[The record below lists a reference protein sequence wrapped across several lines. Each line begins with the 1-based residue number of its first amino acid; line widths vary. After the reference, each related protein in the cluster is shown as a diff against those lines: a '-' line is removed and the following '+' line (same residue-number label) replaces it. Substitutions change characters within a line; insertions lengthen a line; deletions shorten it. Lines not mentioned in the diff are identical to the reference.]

1 MRSPGAAPTCAR
13 TATEAGAGR
22 GGRALQQSVWEAG
35 APVNTSGLAETLMN
49 STMWLEA
56 DKDSLTQY
64 AMRTLPTSIAD
75 AKAPVNGEPARP
87 TPHGRPGA
95 ASL

>member
-1 MRSPGAAPTCAR
+1 MPCVLRVCRALTHARAPAEVAA
-13 TATEAGAGR
+13 GSGR
-22 GGRALQQSVWEAG
+22 GGRALQQSVWEVG

-64 AMRTLPTSIAD
+64 AMRSLPGTYAD
-75 AKAPVNGEPARP
+75 ATTPVNGEKVPVMP
-87 TPHGRPGA
+87 GRP
-95 ASL
+95 